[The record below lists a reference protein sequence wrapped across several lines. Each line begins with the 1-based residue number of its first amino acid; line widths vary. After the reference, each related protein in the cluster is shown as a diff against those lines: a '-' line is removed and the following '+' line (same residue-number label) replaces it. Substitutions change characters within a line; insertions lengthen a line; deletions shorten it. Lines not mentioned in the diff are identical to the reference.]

1 MFISLPFMYFHM
13 DNPWNLHQNWIIVPS
28 YITSIS
34 ISYCS
39 LSKQNQFQGL
49 GAHMQRVHTD
59 VPNEFTVIQT
69 KVKSPKVFDYLY
81 TGPINILKE
90 NSNIKL
96 YQNWKLL
103 NHNGIDKSNLWILS
117 VIGGYWFSHI
127 SAIFTKI
134 RSHLVLCTLCEFS
147 NLFHSCPCLT
157 PTIPI

>member
-1 MFISLPFMYFHM
+1 MYFHM

-59 VPNEFTVIQT
+59 VLNEFTVIQT
-69 KVKSPKVFDYLY
+69 KVKSSKVFVHRANQYF
-81 TGPINILKE
+81 KR
-90 NSNIKL
+90 NSNTKL
-96 YQNWKLL
+96 YPNWKLL
-103 NHNGIDKSNLWILS
+103 HHSGIHKSKIIQES
-117 VIGGYWFSHI
+117 YQSRAEIGFSHI